1 MRESADALRAAGQQ
15 DASAEPPHGPRAP
28 GDNWRAS
35 MDRVADRLGDA
46 SGSRNADDRKLSDQL
61 ARTRELK
68 EDINELQRR
77 MQRLERDGQ
86 GGTPQRAEGNR
97 TAGKE
102 RPPRLPIPIGG
113 TAAGHA
119 PVGADTPQ
127 GGQPGAGGG
136 SRRELQQLQQQYAER
151 MREADKLRQELGGI
165 RQAGRQ
171 GTTPEGQEMVGSA
184 PGTEAFKQDFSRWE
198 LLHKDVTLGL
208 ERLEASLSQA
218 LLERAA
224 RDRLKAGGADRA
236 PDEYERAVDAYFRSL
251 AAPKP

>member
-1 MRESADALRAAGQQ
+1 M
-15 DASAEPPHGPRAP
+15 
-28 GDNWRAS
+28 
-35 MDRVADRLGDA
+35 
-46 SGSRNADDRKLSDQL
+46 
-61 ARTRELK
+61 
-68 EDINELQRR
+68 
-77 MQRLERDGQ
+77 
-86 GGTPQRAEGNR
+86 
-97 TAGKE
+97 
-102 RPPRLPIPIGG
+102 
-113 TAAGHA
+113 
-119 PVGADTPQ
+119 
-127 GGQPGAGGG
+127 
-136 SRRELQQLQQQYAER
+136 QQQYAER
-151 MREADKLRQELGGI
+151 VREADRLRQELGGA